1 VIPIDQ
7 GEEFFGTEGRT
18 EAEHVLCLLAGAL
31 VPSAGQDA
39 EAIAARQRALA
50 IIAIRSDS
58 YERLQTEPRLAGV
71 KQHLFSLPPI
81 PHSDFRAVIEGPAER
96 STRAGRK
103 LTVAPVLTD
112 RLLSDAEGADALPL
126 LAFTLER
133 LLVEYG
139 SDGELSVEDYQ
150 ALGGVSGSIEAA
162 VEAAFA
168 NPGRAP

>member
-1 VIPIDQ
+1 
-7 GEEFFGTEGRT
+7 
-18 EAEHVLCLLAGAL
+18 
-31 VPSAGQDA
+31 
-39 EAIAARQRALA
+39 
-50 IIAIRSDS
+50 
-58 YERLQTEPRLAGV
+58 TEPRLAGV

-81 PHSDFRAVIEGPAER
+81 PHTDFRAVIEGPAER

-103 LTVAPVLTD
+103 LTVAPALTD

-126 LAFTLER
+126 LAFTLEW

-139 SDGELSVEDYQ
+139 SDCELWLDDYQ

-168 NPGRAP
+168 NPGRAPSVPADRAERERCLRAGFIPWLARVDPDTEERKRRVARWEEEIPADARPL